1 MKSQAEIRRSVT
13 GQILQALKSGLPPW
27 RRPWSDDPNA
37 PGHHTSLST
46 GCPYRGVNQIIL
58 QCSAMR
64 SGCFKSKWWSTYN
77 QIQQNGAN
85 VRKGQKGT
93 RILLWKPICRKRVSE
108 EGKEIDEN
116 FLVMREFVVFNIEQS
131 TTFRLGWRLRTSRR
145 KSKRSSSRVG

>member
-1 MKSQAEIRRSVT
+1 
-13 GQILQALKSGLPPW
+13 
-27 RRPWSDDPNA
+27 
-37 PGHHTSLST
+37 
-46 GCPYRGVNQIIL
+46 
-58 QCSAMR
+58 MR